1 MVRNAPERAE
11 TRAGNRHKIE
21 DEMLQRSLKVPVEA
35 VALRQQ

>member
-11 TRAGNRHKIE
+11 TRAGNPHETE
-21 DEMLQRSLKVPVEA
+21 DGMLQRSLKVPVEA